1 MLSAIRAV
9 GIFSK
14 AIKTILGDEK
24 LWEYLLNLTELSEQK
39 LIKEFMD
46 QDKPESDLQNFK
58 YILKKQKQLIAY
70 IESYSFIIR
79 NVEREPSEA
88 FLIHFMKVGRIG
100 VNNHRKLY
108 NKYRF
113 RFYESLAQ
121 LTMSLSGFTNAF
133 AIWIKKFVRQSLT
146 ETLKIPDS
154 VVYGGE
160 SPAESLADAVMFWT
174 EYLSKDQI
182 WSESGCQQVY
192 HELINTCL
200 HDIEDLDLNYKVRRT

>member
-1 MLSAIRAV
+1 
-9 GIFSK
+9 
-14 AIKTILGDEK
+14 
-24 LWEYLLNLTELSEQK
+24 
-39 LIKEFMD
+39 
-46 QDKPESDLQNFK
+46 
-58 YILKKQKQLIAY
+58 
-70 IESYSFIIR
+70 
-79 NVEREPSEA
+79 
-88 FLIHFMKVGRIG
+88 MKVGRIG

-121 LTMSLSGFTNAF
+121 LTMSLSGFTNAY

-200 HDIEDLDLNYKVRRT
+200 HDIEDLDLNYKVRRTQKDFSEAEPSSNDLMVDHHEVEYISNNQSD